1 MMLWHKLT
9 RILEDGSKEDI
20 WINLHRIDA
29 IREQD
34 GETYLLYF
42 ADADTEPYEI
52 TVLESPDKI
61 LKPAQT
67 RMAVADNTF

>member
-9 RILEDGSKEDI
+9 VLEDGSKEDI
-20 WINLHRIDA
+20 WINLDRVDA
-29 IREQD
+29 IRELN
-34 GETYLLYF
+34 GKTYLLYF
-42 ADADTEPYEI
+42 SDAGTEPYAI